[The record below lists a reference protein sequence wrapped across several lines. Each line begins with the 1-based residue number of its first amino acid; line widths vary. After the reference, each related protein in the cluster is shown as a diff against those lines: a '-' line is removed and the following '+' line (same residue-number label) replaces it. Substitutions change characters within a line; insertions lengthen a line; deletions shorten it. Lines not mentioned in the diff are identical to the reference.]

1 MKPSFYNY
9 LAAME
14 DGKVIL
20 FNFLT
25 NNCVELAE
33 NQIEPVQSILDHC
46 DESTADHLIPLRQF
60 LIEKLFLIPDEADE
74 LEVIRIRNLSRR
86 YDSLVYNIVVMPTL
100 ECNFACKYCFESQK
114 TGFMSKEIRNGIVN
128 WAGKIARA
136 SRHCILSW
144 YGGEPLL
151 DFTIVEEINSRVKA
165 ICLEQKCGFVSDITT
180 NGSLI
185 TDEVIRKAEELSLNQ
200 FQITIDGAPE
210 FHNRYR
216 PLRGG
221 GESFDVVFTNLLR
234 ILRETR
240 ARVTLR
246 INIDRENIDSIP
258 GLLDRIPPE
267 FRTPRLTVA
276 FKDIFSDPGGEA
288 GLAAAIDRQRITY
301 KDLKRLYFYGVKG
314 GFNVY
319 LPAFK
324 VQDHH
329 CNSGN
334 KNYFVVHPS
343 GDLYRCTV
351 EFETGRKVG
360 RLLEDGNITVDS
372 YANAR
377 WMSYIPGDDER
388 CAQCKFL
395 PMCHGGCRYN
405 RLMGKKP
412 CMLESAD
419 LNGVIE
425 LYYLSQLRPKSQS
438 S

>member
-1 MKPSFYNY
+1 MKPSYYNY
-9 LAAME
+9 LATLE
-14 DGKVIL
+14 DGRTML

-25 NNCVELAE
+25 NNVLELKDGEVER
-33 NQIEPVQSILDHC
+33 VQSILEHC
-46 DESTADHLIPLRQF
+46 DEGETDSTAALRQF
-60 LIEKLFLIPDEADE
+60 LIDKLFLVPDEADE
-74 LEVIRIRNLSRR
+74 LEIIRIRNLSKR
-86 YDSLVYNIVVMPTL
+86 YDSSTYNLVVMPTL
-100 ECNFACKYCFESQK
+100 ECNFACKYCFESRK
-114 TGFMSKEIRNGIVN
+114 TGFMSEATQRGIIN
-128 WAGKIARA
+128 WAEKIARA
-136 SRHCILSW
+136 SRRFILTW

-151 DFTIVEEINSRVKA
+151 DFSIIEEINSQVKA
-165 ICLEQKCGFVSDITT
+165 QCVAQKCNFASDITT
-180 NGSLI
+180 NGYLI
-185 TDEVIRKAEELSLNQ
+185 NDKILRKADALSLTQ
-200 FQITIDGAPE
+200 FQITIDGMPE
-210 FHNRYR
+210 YHNRYR

-221 GESFDVVFTNLLR
+221 GETFDVVFENVLR

-240 ARVTLR
+240 ANVALRV
-246 INIDRENIDSIP
+246 NIDVDNLESIP
-258 GLLDRIPPE
+258 ALLDRIPQE
-267 FRTPRLTVA
+267 YRTPRLLIT

-288 GLAAAIDRQRITY
+288 GQVEAIDRRRVTY
-301 KDLKRLYFYGVKG
+301 KDLKHLYFYGVKQ
-314 GFNVY
+314 GFRIY
-319 LPAFK
+319 LPAFQ
-324 VQDHH
+324 VHDHH

-360 RLLEDGNITVDS
+360 QLLENGNILVDS

-377 WMSYIPGDDER
+377 WMSHIPGDDAQ

-425 LYYLSQLRPKSQS
+425 LYYLAQTQQNR
-438 S
+438 